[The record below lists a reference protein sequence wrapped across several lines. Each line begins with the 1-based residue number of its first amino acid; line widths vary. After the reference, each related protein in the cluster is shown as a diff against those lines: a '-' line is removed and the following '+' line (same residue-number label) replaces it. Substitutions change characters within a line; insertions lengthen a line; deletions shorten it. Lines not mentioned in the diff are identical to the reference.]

1 MANKVQGKNI
11 ILYKVVSSV
20 NTAFACSTNCTFNVQ
35 VNQKD
40 VTSQTSAW
48 FREYKIDISS
58 WNLTCE
64 GIVTLNGYSYADM
77 LSDQLNRTIISVKFS
92 IDNGTSVVI
101 LSGSAIITSLQ
112 ITAPYKEIATY
123 SIQLL
128 GVGAY
133 TIS

>member
-11 ILYKVVSSV
+11 ILYKVVSGT
-20 NTAFACSTNCTFNVQ
+20 NTPFACSTNCTFSVQ
-35 VNQKD
+35 VDQKD
-40 VTSQTSAW
+40 VTSQSSAW
-48 FREYKIDISS
+48 FREFKIDIAS
-58 WNLTCE
+58 WNLSCE
-64 GIVTLNGYSYADM
+64 GIITLNNYSYANM
-77 LSDQLNRTIISVKFS
+77 LADQLARNTISVKFS

-112 ITAPYKEIATY
+112 INGPYKEIATY
-123 SIQLL
+123 SIQLT

>member
-35 VNQKD
+35 VDQKD
-40 VTSQTSAW
+40 VTSQNSAW

-77 LSDQLNRTIISVKFS
+77 LSDQLNRRTISVKFS

-112 ITAPYKEIATY
+112 IAAPYKEIATY
-123 SIQLL
+123 SIQLA

>member
-1 MANKVQGKNI
+1 MSNKVQGKNI